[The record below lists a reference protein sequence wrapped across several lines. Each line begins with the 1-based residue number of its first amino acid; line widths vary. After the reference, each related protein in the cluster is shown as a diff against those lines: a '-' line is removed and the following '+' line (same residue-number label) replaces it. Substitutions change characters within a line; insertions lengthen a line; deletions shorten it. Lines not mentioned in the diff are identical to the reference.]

1 MHNIMT
7 DIDGI
12 VGTAVTGAVA
22 LGALGLVSNMMYGV
36 QPAKK
41 KKKKKSKGLVDWN
54 HMGY

>member
-1 MHNIMT
+1 MT

-36 QPAKK
+36 TPAKK
-41 KKKKKSKGLVDWN
+41 KKKKSKSLIDWKAY
-54 HMGY
+54 GY

>member
-1 MHNIMT
+1 MT